1 MLRQVLLLTAL
12 FLLVS
17 ASLTAAAPTSGGS
30 RGKRPY
36 PSPTRVSGKKNKQ
49 VMIAYAISSAFVQ
62 ASNSVV
68 SVQVVPPTGDSFKRG
83 QQVTFSLKLT
93 NTLPQRQVTLQ
104 ATGTYTDSSGQTQ
117 TVSSNSVTLNI
128 DESVTLQTFTI
139 SVTNLNITSVTYTNG
154 SAVPNTNI
162 TPTGATIT
170 NLVVP
175 QGSTPLEL
183 RVTGTIR

>member
-1 MLRQVLLLTAL
+1 MLRQTLLLTAL

-17 ASLTAAAPTSGGS
+17 ASLTAAAPTSGGTSSKPPSSS
-30 RGKRPY
+30 R
-36 PSPTRVSGKKNKQ
+36 TSGSGNKQ
-49 VMIAYAISSAFVQ
+49 VMIAYAVSSSFVQ
-62 ASNSVV
+62 VSNTAV

-83 QQVTFSLKLT
+83 QQVTFSLRLT

-104 ATGTYTDSSGQTQ
+104 ATGTYTDASGQTQ

-128 DESVTLQTFTI
+128 DESITLQTFTI
-139 SVTNLNITSVTYTNG
+139 SVTNLNITSVTYANG

-162 TPTGATIT
+162 TSTGATIT

-175 QGSTPLEL
+175 QGNNPMEL